1 MQQTIQLVTG
11 IPRSGTT
18 LCCKLLNQR
27 SDVIA
32 LHEPINPS
40 SFSKSISPNQAVVE
54 IQHQIEGFNHAIQHG
69 LPFSH
74 GAQGGLDI
82 DNPVGNEQQRGIRQ
96 VVAKRGKIQLAPRLA
111 KSYQLVVKQNAL
123 FTALLP
129 LLSKNYP
136 IVCIVRN
143 PVDVLLSWMTVDL
156 PVNRGHIPAGERFS
170 PELREML
177 RGKDCLQRQL
187 TIYQWFI
194 NQFSQSGLSIV
205 RYEDVIHSNGAV
217 LDKAIGLAEIQRD
230 RLTAKKRQFELSIVD
245 RIESVLPRLFAMD
258 YAGLYCVADIQL
270 ALDMVVE
277 NGFLLPDKSTRG

>member
-1 MQQTIQLVTG
+1 MASAKLVTG

-32 LHEPINPS
+32 LHEPINPGS
-40 SFSKSISPNQAVVE
+40 MPRIFSAEQAVGE
-54 IQHQIEGFNHAIQHG
+54 IQLQINGFDHAIQQG
-69 LPFSH
+69 LPFAH
-74 GAQGGLDI
+74 GDQGGLDI
-82 DNPVGNEQQRGIRQ
+82 DNPVGNEQQHGIRK
-96 VVAKRGKIQLAPRLA
+96 VVAKRGEIQLPPREA
-111 KSYQLVVKQNAL
+111 NSYQLVIKQNAL

-129 LLSKNYP
+129 LLSQRYP

-170 PELREML
+170 PELCEIL
-177 RGKDCLQRQL
+177 KNKDCLQRQL
-187 TIYQWFI
+187 AIYQWFI
-194 NQFSQSGLSIV
+194 NQFSQSGLPIV
-205 RYEDVIHSNGAV
+205 RYEDVIHSGGAV
-217 LDKAIGLAEIQRD
+217 LDNAIGLSEIQRD
-230 RLTAKKRQFELSIVD
+230 SLTAKKRRFESSIVD
-245 RIESVLPRLFAMD
+245 RVESVLPQLFAID
-258 YAGLYCVADIQL
+258 YADLYSAADIQL